1 MFEAYFDAV
10 LARNRLITE
19 TMIANQRIIADMFA
33 RHLDFGA
40 EFLQHQMRVLAIVTQ
55 WRDPAAPSPA
65 AEPAPTTAPAPPAL
79 KVVRGRR

>member
-1 MFEAYFDAV
+1 MFEAYFEAL
-10 LARNRLITE
+10 LARNRLITD

-55 WRDPAAPSPA
+55 WRDPG
-65 AEPAPTTAPAPPAL
+65 APAPEAEAPAPEKPAL
-79 KVVRGRR
+79 KVVRSRR